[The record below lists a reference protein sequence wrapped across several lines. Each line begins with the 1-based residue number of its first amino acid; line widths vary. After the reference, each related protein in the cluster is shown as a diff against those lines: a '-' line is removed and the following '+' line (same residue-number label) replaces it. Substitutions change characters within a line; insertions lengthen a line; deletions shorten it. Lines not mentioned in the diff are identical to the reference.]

1 MQLLHSHL
9 QLRLKSFNL
18 LVKEFFKPVNMWQ
31 SSRQT
36 GWLCHIPFAIYF
48 RPWRCRTCQISK
60 IWCLIVYYGQK
71 VLLIVVMLIHRLIR
85 VFIKNIKLLQT
96 SFDLLTDWCHQWLT
110 DCWSCTAFCCD
121 IFFFVTAV
129 VHSRS
134 WDFLYGCCEYLFQW
148 VNNSYVTSHHLTA
161 IIQANLH

>member
-1 MQLLHSHL
+1 MQLFHNHL

-48 RPWRCRTCQISK
+48 WPWRCRTCQISK
-60 IWCLIVYYGQK
+60 IWCVIVYYEQK

-85 VFIKNIKLLQT
+85 VFLSKISNCCRPVSIYWQTDAISDWLTADHVRHFAATSFSLLQQ
-96 SFDLLTDWCHQWLT
+96 L
-110 DCWSCTAFCCD
+110 CTVGHGTFYM
-121 IFFFVTAV
+121 AV
-129 VHSRS
+129 VSICFS
-134 WDFLYGCCEYLFQW
+134 E
-148 VNNSYVTSHHLTA
+148 
-161 IIQANLH
+161 